1 MYTYKIHLHKGPEG
15 GYTVSV
21 PVLPGSISDGE
32 DVHEAI
38 TMAKGAIELY
48 VEDLQERSETF
59 PNDSNTLKYSLNLNL
74 RHQLR
79 QIAHLSLK
87 SPPMELY
94 TVGYCHNNLFR
105 LWRRFLLH
113 KFYIQFNFY
122 VLSYR

>member
-21 PVLPGSISDGE
+21 PVLPGSISYGE

-59 PNDSNTLKYSLNLNL
+59 PNDSNTLEYSLNLSL
-74 RHQLR
+74 QHQLR
-79 QIAHLSLK
+79 QIAHLSLN
-87 SPPMELY
+87 SLSMEFY
-94 TVGYCHNNLFR
+94 TVGYCYNNLFR
-105 LWRRFLLH
+105 LWGRFLLH
-113 KFYIQFNFY
+113 KFYI
-122 VLSYR
+122 